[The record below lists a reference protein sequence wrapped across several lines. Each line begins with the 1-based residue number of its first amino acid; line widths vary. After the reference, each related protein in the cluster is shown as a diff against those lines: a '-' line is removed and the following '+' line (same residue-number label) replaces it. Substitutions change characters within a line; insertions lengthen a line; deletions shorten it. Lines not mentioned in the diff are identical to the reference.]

1 MRPIRVAIGR
11 IVRADDQA
19 RSDHDRAFR
28 AELVLRGSF
37 AQRFERAVVLDRELL
52 RRCALRQ
59 DRKRGRLVPHELLVV
74 VGGHGA
80 DEDVALRALGEIARR
95 QPDDV
100 RDEAARVDHRI
111 EVPVAK
117 AREIDGSV
125 AHQTFDPRELLRC
138 RLPAIE
144 HGDVVTAP
152 LQCLRQVAPDED
164 RTADDQD
171 PHGDLPQLAWP

>member
-1 MRPIRVAIGR
+1 MAFND
-11 IVRADDQA
+11 ALEKALAQA
-19 RSDHDRAFR
+19 RELQRQITEVATDA
-28 AELVLRGSF
+28 AE
-37 AQRFERAVVLDRELL
+37 QM
-52 RRCALRQ
+52 
-59 DRKRGRLVPHELLVV
+59 KPHLEQSIV
-74 VGGHGA
+74 
-80 DEDVALRALGEIARR
+80 
-95 QPDDV
+95 
-100 RDEAARVDHRI
+100 
-111 EVPVAK
+111 K